1 MQQPVT
7 LNLSSPTINSSRS
20 GPLTGSSDYSDIS
33 AHTDLTSPDSA
44 ATLYQRRAPL
54 PPGREDTICHYAPG
68 APIQKGRIGASF
80 RENSS
85 LV

>member
-1 MQQPVT
+1 MQQPIT

-44 ATLYQRRAPL
+44 ASLYQRRAPL
-54 PPGREDTICHYAPG
+54 PPGREDAICHYPPG
-68 APIQKGRIGASF
+68 APVQKGRRGPFF
-80 RENSS
+80 RESPR